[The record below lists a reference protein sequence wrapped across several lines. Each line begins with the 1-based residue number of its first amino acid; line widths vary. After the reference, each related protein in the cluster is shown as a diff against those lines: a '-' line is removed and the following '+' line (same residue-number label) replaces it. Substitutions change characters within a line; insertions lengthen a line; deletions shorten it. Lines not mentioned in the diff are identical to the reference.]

1 MENLAIVDLGSN
13 SARMAITEVAPDGRF
28 REIKRVKENTRLSE
42 GMGREKMLQ
51 EPAMQRTIEALKR
64 FKQLYQSVPGVK
76 VRAITTAAVRQA
88 RNRQEFLER
97 VEREVGIQLQ
107 VLSGKK
113 EAYYDYLG
121 VVRTLKLNH
130 CLILDVG
137 GASCELVLVQQRRAR
152 NMISIPVGAVNLC
165 DQRTFSG
172 PR

>member
-42 GMGREKMLQ
+42 GMGREKLLQ

-76 VRAITTAAVRQA
+76 VQAITTAAVRQA

-97 VEREVGIQLQ
+97 VEREVGIQL
-107 VLSGKK
+107 
-113 EAYYDYLG
+113 
-121 VVRTLKLNH
+121 
-130 CLILDVG
+130 
-137 GASCELVLVQQRRAR
+137 
-152 NMISIPVGAVNLC
+152 
-165 DQRTFSG
+165 
-172 PR
+172 